1 VPTVWSPTG
10 APSLLPGLPSGG
22 SIFGLSP
29 GYAVGT
35 FFGPTTFNGGILRGS
50 TFTSLASPAGGGYS
64 AAYGVNSLG
73 IACGAGYY
81 PDNTTS
87 TGTLWWGNRRI
98 FVTRAPQ
105 DSYLDNVNNLGWSV
119 GGIGTPT
126 QHRGLL
132 FAQGRVYDVNTLLAP
147 SQQTWQITN
156 VNDVNDD
163 GEMVGSAFDGTG
175 VQHAILLT
183 PLP

>member
-1 VPTVWSPTG
+1 MMNGVPDRSAWPTVPKCE
-10 APSLLPGLPSGG
+10 
-22 SIFGLSP
+22 
-29 GYAVGT
+29 AVVC
-35 FFGPTTFNGGILRGS
+35 S
-50 TFTSLASPAGGGYS
+50 
-64 AAYGVNSLG
+64 
-73 IACGAGYY
+73 
-81 PDNTTS
+81 
-87 TGTLWWGNRRI
+87 
-98 FVTRAPQ
+98 
-105 DSYLDNVNNLGWSV
+105 

-163 GEMVGSAFDGTG
+163 GEMVGSALDGAG